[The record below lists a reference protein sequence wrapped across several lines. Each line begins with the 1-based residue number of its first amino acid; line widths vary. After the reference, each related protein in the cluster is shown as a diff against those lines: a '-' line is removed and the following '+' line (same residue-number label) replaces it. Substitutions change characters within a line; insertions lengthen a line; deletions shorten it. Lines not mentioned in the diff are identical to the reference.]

1 MNSMWPVGDNAPHF
15 SLFVSGRVLICVIT
29 VCWAECFSSIGM
41 VAMIAGSTFR
51 LSDETQ
57 NEIRRR
63 TGLSVRELAGMD
75 PADIAE
81 HIGSCVKKK
90 LRFDSFSDVTEALGR
105 GQVYPFAGRL
115 ISEEEIDRGLR

>member
-1 MNSMWPVGDNAPHF
+1 
-15 SLFVSGRVLICVIT
+15 
-29 VCWAECFSSIGM
+29 
-41 VAMIAGSTFR
+41 MIAGSTFR
-51 LSDETQ
+51 PSDETQ
-57 NEIRRR
+57 NEIKRR
-63 TGLSVRELAGMD
+63 TGLSVQELAGMD

>member
-1 MNSMWPVGDNAPHF
+1 M
-15 SLFVSGRVLICVIT
+15 SLLYAARG
-29 VCWAECFSSIGM
+29 FSSIGM

-81 HIGSCVKKK
+81 HIGSRVKKK
-90 LRFDSFSDVTEALGR
+90 LRFDSFSDVTDALGR

>member
-1 MNSMWPVGDNAPHF
+1 MGGNAPHY
-15 SLFVSGRVLICVIT
+15 SLFVLGGVLVCDIT
-29 VCWAECFSSIGM
+29 VSRVGDFSSIGM

-57 NEIRRR
+57 NEIKRR
-63 TGLSVRELAGMD
+63 TGLSVQELAGMD

-81 HIGSCVKKK
+81 HIGSRVKKK